1 MFAITAPRV
10 CEPHG
15 QCVMATPSPPRLSAA
30 WRVEAPSFSAALR
43 SGGFFELRSICADKW
58 PFMTQCRIGKVFM
71 PRAVVHS
78 TLRLA
83 FSILPNGLVN
93 VDFSSTT

>member
-43 SGGFFELRSICADKW
+43 SGGFFELRSICADVW
-58 PFMTQCRIGKVFM
+58 PFMTQCRTGKVFM
-71 PRAVVHS
+71 SRAVVHS
-78 TLRLA
+78 KLRLA
-83 FSILPNGLVN
+83 FSTLPNCLVN
-93 VDFSSTT
+93 VDFSSTK